1 MTMEAIAGD
10 APSKSDPLK
19 SPAIPEFGSHN
30 HHCPHKPCGFLSG
43 NAGISQLVFRLFLAT
58 QQETRQLKD

>member
-1 MTMEAIAGD
+1 MEAIAGE

-30 HHCPHKPCGFLSG
+30 HHCPPKPCLLLSG
-43 NAGISQLVFRLFLAT
+43 NAGIWRQIIRLRQAIHL
-58 QQETRQLKD
+58 ETRHLKD